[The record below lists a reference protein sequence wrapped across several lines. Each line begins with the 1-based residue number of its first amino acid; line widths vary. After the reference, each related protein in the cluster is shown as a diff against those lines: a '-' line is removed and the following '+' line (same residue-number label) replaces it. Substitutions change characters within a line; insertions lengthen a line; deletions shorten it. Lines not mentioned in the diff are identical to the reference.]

1 MAFKTDAM
9 IETSSLQ
16 YTEFVYIDRDVLTID
31 LILMR
36 TKMKTIFQLK
46 IFFFQEKNNT
56 FRKITHI
63 SGTQKSKQ

>member
-1 MAFKTDAM
+1 MAFKRDAM

-16 YTEFVYIDRDVLTID
+16 YTEFVYVDINVLTNDMIV
-31 LILMR
+31 LR

-56 FRKITHI
+56 FRKITH
-63 SGTQKSKQ
+63 KN

>member
-1 MAFKTDAM
+1 MAFKRDAM
-9 IETSSLQ
+9 IETTSLQ